1 MNILIFVICF
11 IIILGVLIKYFKCYW
26 LIAGYNTASAEK
38 KKNTDIVGLS
48 RFVGNICFVIAGFLV
63 LDYVLEVYLEYSDF
77 SSYAMPVI
85 IIILAVYAV
94 IRAQK
99 FKLSPEKNKINHLLR
114 IIFIVFVIAL
124 PVGFIIYG
132 ISFQKVT
139 VNSEYIKI
147 SGVHGI
153 KQEIKDITD
162 IELKNSIPK
171 ITRRTNGLSL
181 FNIRKGNF
189 KLKDI
194 GKGKLYIYKGN
205 PPYIYISTG
214 NDYIIINYK
223 DAKETEELYKKI
235 KLNWEK

>member
-147 SGVHGI
+147 
-153 KQEIKDITD
+153 K
-162 IELKNSIPK
+162 
-171 ITRRTNGLSL
+171 
-181 FNIRKGNF
+181 
-189 KLKDI
+189 
-194 GKGKLYIYKGN
+194 IYKIK
-205 PPYIYISTG
+205 PQYIYISKG

-235 KLNWEK
+235 KHNWEK